1 LLGLATAAMGAPVIG
16 LAGGIGAGKSTVA
29 TMLAE
34 RGAHVIDADR
44 VGHDVY
50 RVGTEGFRQ
59 VTEAFG
65 TRVVA
70 PDGTID
76 RRALGGIVFGDPRAL
91 ARLNAILHPLIVAEL
106 GRRIAAAR
114 RASVSRPIVVE
125 AAILAE
131 AGWRTLFD
139 RLWVVTAR
147 PENAIARVVTSRG
160 MAREAEERGRTGI
173 ALAAVEQRL
182 AVGAV
187 DEDSAAAS
195 AGLRVGD
202 TVLQVNGTV
211 PRACADYGRTV
222 REAEHERKAL
232 LVLVRRGDAE
242 LPLALGART
251 WERVPPAVP
260 PAPRAEAPSVR
271 AMVEKPAPPL
281 PPESQ
286 VTLEEL
292 TRAFA
297 ALVPPERPPARLANY
312 QHDLLKLHRQT
323 EALAARAAVPSE
335 VAAGLRTVLRYYDA
349 AEVAWAAQ
357 EA

>member
-1 LLGLATAAMGAPVIG
+1 MGAPVIG
-16 LAGGIGAGKSTVA
+16 LSGGIGAGKSTVA

-34 RGAHVIDADR
+34 WGAHVIDADR

-50 RVGTEGFRQ
+50 RPGTEGFRQ

-106 GRRIAAAR
+106 GPRIAAAR

-160 MAREAEERGRTGI
+160 MAREEVERR
-173 ALAAVEQRL
+173 LAAQMPDAERRRL
-182 AVGAV
+182 ADVV
-187 DEDSAAAS
+187 IEND
-195 AGLRVGD
+195 
-202 TVLQVNGTV
+202 GT
-211 PRACADYGRTV
+211 P
-222 REAEHERKAL
+222 
-232 LVLVRRGDAE
+232 AE
-242 LPLALGART
+242 LC
-251 WERVPPAVP
+251 
-260 PAPRAEAPSVR
+260 
-271 AMVEKPAPPL
+271 
-281 PPESQ
+281 
-286 VTLEEL
+286 
-292 TRAFA
+292 
-297 ALVPPERPPARLANY
+297 
-312 QHDLLKLHRQT
+312 
-323 EALAARAAVPSE
+323 
-335 VAAGLRTVLRYYDA
+335 
-349 AEVAWAAQ
+349 AEVERAWQTLAGT
-357 EA
+357 

>member
-1 LLGLATAAMGAPVIG
+1 M
-16 LAGGIGAGKSTVA
+16 
-29 TMLAE
+29 
-34 RGAHVIDADR
+34 
-44 VGHDVY
+44 
-50 RVGTEGFRQ
+50 
-59 VTEAFG
+59 
-65 TRVVA
+65 
-70 PDGTID
+70 
-76 RRALGGIVFGDPRAL
+76 
-91 ARLNAILHPLIVAEL
+91 
-106 GRRIAAAR
+106 
-114 RASVSRPIVVE
+114 
-125 AAILAE
+125 
-131 AGWRTLFD
+131 
-139 RLWVVTAR
+139 
-147 PENAIARVVTSRG
+147 
-160 MAREAEERGRTGI
+160 
-173 ALAAVEQRL
+173 
-182 AVGAV
+182 
-187 DEDSAAAS
+187 
-195 AGLRVGD
+195 
-202 TVLQVNGTV
+202 NGTV

-335 VAAGLRTVLRYYDA
+335 VAAGLRTVLRYCDA

-357 EA
+357 EAEREREQRPRHLPASEGDPVPYFADSEPAATIEEFPFLGATVAREPHPALLGGESSGLWRAGQARSLLWERARVELARLTAWLGTR

>member
-1 LLGLATAAMGAPVIG
+1 MADTRWHVI
-16 LAGGIGAGKSTVA
+16 AVVCAVA
-29 TMLAE
+29 T
-34 RGAHVIDADR
+34 R
-44 VGHDVY
+44 
-50 RVGTEGFRQ
+50 
-59 VTEAFG
+59 
-65 TRVVA
+65 
-70 PDGTID
+70 
-76 RRALGGIVFGDPRAL
+76 
-91 ARLNAILHPLIVAEL
+91 
-106 GRRIAAAR
+106 AAA
-114 RASVSRPIVVE
+114 
-125 AAILAE
+125 
-131 AGWRTLFD
+131 AGL
-139 RLWVVTAR
+139 
-147 PENAIARVVTSRG
+147 PCE
-160 MAREAEERGRTGI
+160 EERGRTGI
-173 ALAAVEQRL
+173 ALAAVEQGL

-251 WERVPPAVP
+251 WVRVPPAVP
-260 PAPRAEAPSVR
+260 PAPRAEAPSV
-271 AMVEKPAPPL
+271 A
-281 PPESQ
+281 Q
-286 VTLEEL
+286 VAALRQGNQEL

-357 EA
+357 EAEREREQRPRHLPASEGDTIPYFADSEPAATIEEFPFLGATVAREPHPALLGGESSGLWRAGQARSLLWERARVELARLTAWLGTR

>member
-1 LLGLATAAMGAPVIG
+1 MADTRWHVI
-16 LAGGIGAGKSTVA
+16 AVVCAVA
-29 TMLAE
+29 T
-34 RGAHVIDADR
+34 R
-44 VGHDVY
+44 
-50 RVGTEGFRQ
+50 
-59 VTEAFG
+59 
-65 TRVVA
+65 
-70 PDGTID
+70 
-76 RRALGGIVFGDPRAL
+76 
-91 ARLNAILHPLIVAEL
+91 
-106 GRRIAAAR
+106 AAA
-114 RASVSRPIVVE
+114 
-125 AAILAE
+125 
-131 AGWRTLFD
+131 AGL
-139 RLWVVTAR
+139 
-147 PENAIARVVTSRG
+147 PCE
-160 MAREAEERGRTGI
+160 EERGRTGI
-173 ALAAVEQRL
+173 ALAAVEQGL

-357 EA
+357 EAEREREQRPRHLPASEGDPVPYFADSEPAATIEEFPFLGSTVAREPHPALLGGESSGLWRAGQARSLLWERARGELARLTAWLGTR

>member
-1 LLGLATAAMGAPVIG
+1 MADTRWHVI
-16 LAGGIGAGKSTVA
+16 AVVCAVA
-29 TMLAE
+29 T
-34 RGAHVIDADR
+34 R
-44 VGHDVY
+44 
-50 RVGTEGFRQ
+50 
-59 VTEAFG
+59 
-65 TRVVA
+65 
-70 PDGTID
+70 
-76 RRALGGIVFGDPRAL
+76 
-91 ARLNAILHPLIVAEL
+91 
-106 GRRIAAAR
+106 AAA
-114 RASVSRPIVVE
+114 
-125 AAILAE
+125 
-131 AGWRTLFD
+131 AGL
-139 RLWVVTAR
+139 
-147 PENAIARVVTSRG
+147 PCE
-160 MAREAEERGRTGI
+160 EERGRTGI
-173 ALAAVEQRL
+173 ALAAVEQGL

-211 PRACADYGRTV
+211 PRALDLTPTN
-222 REAEHERKAL
+222 
-232 LVLVRRGDAE
+232 GDAE

-357 EA
+357 EAEREREQRPRHLPASEGDTIPYFADSEPAATIEEFPFLGATVAREPHPALLGGESSGLWRAGQARSLLWERARVELARLTAWLGTR